1 MSLIPVV
8 VKYIKSK
15 ASLAVLTYLVKLRTG
30 ETNVSLAIKFSV
42 SDRTISRRLKLARQL
57 FENFVQLNVNHTL
70 DRAQMISYSTVLSR
84 SIFSPSNLNTSV
96 QIWDGTY
103 IFMQKTAN
111 HKYQKFTYNSHKKR
125 NYVKMMMCVLSSG
138 YILATFGPFK
148 ATDNDATVAKT
159 ILGDLGI
166 FQNAHIGKWKLRNLC
181 VDTVIFSNL
190 LFEVSLTLIKNDHF
204 LTFKII

>member
-166 FQNAHIGKWKLRNLC
+166 FQNAHIGK
-181 VDTVIFSNL
+181 
-190 LFEVSLTLIKNDHF
+190 
-204 LTFKII
+204 